1 MSVTTTNPYASNDQ
15 LSSLEQDILW
25 EFAKLNDKVKRAAN
39 LAQLTAESPNES
51 LLEELRKLERR
62 MGLVL
67 TLFSSS
73 VWGVL
78 NDAQAA
84 EEERA
89 RQQAEAQY
97 QEELQQQQQQYQYQ
111 GGGDISYDDSR
122 AWTEDS
128 MM

>member
-1 MSVTTTNPYASNDQ
+1 MSVNAVNPYANNDQ
-15 LSSLEQDILW
+15 LSSLEQDVLW

-84 EEERA
+84 EEGRA
-89 RQQAEAQY
+89 RQEAEAQY
-97 QEELQQQQQQYQYQ
+97 LEEQQRRQHQYQ
-111 GGGDISYDDSR
+111 GGDDVSYDDSR

-128 MM
+128 VL

>member
-1 MSVTTTNPYASNDQ
+1 MSVNTTNPYASNDQ